1 MSVPS
6 RQQGAARRGAARRR
20 RVRRVTALATIVALV
35 VIGVVV
41 VPPLFQ
47 KAIRLFTLPLE
58 YSSIIRQQ
66 AHDQRVDAALI
77 AAVIDTETGFDARTS
92 PTGAEGLMQIEPAT
106 ATFLAHRSGGTAFN
120 VNDLGQ
126 PQVNIEYG
134 TYYLAYL
141 LENYGGDE
149 TAALSAYNG
158 GQTNTNRWIGQAHAH
173 GHAFELDDIPFP
185 QTRAYVQ
192 TVEKRQVSYRAN
204 YPVALGYR

>member
-1 MSVPS
+1 MI
-6 RQQGAARRGAARRR
+6 AL
-20 RVRRVTALATIVALV
+20 VTTVAVV

-47 KAIRLFTLPLE
+47 KAIRLFTLPLQ
-58 YSSIIRQQ
+58 YSSIIREQ
-66 AHDQRVDAALI
+66 AREKGVDAALI

-106 ATFLAHRSGGTAFN
+106 ATFLAHRSGGTSFN

-141 LENYGGDE
+141 LNDYGGDE

-158 GQTNTNRWIGQAHAH
+158 GQTNTNRWIVKAHDR
-173 GHAFELDDIPFP
+173 GHVFGLDDIPFP

-192 TVEKRQVSYRAN
+192 TVEQRQVSYRAN

>member
-1 MSVPS
+1 MSVSS
-6 RQQGAARRGAARRR
+6 RQQGAARRRAARRR
-20 RVRRVTALATIVALV
+20 KVRRSVALV
-35 VIGVVV
+35 TIVVLAVIGVTA

-47 KAIRLFTLPLE
+47 KAIRLFTLPLQ
-58 YSSIIRQQ
+58 YSTIIRQQ
-66 AHDQRVDAALI
+66 AREQRVDAALI

-106 ATFLAHRSGGTAFN
+106 ATFLARRSGGTSFN

-141 LENYGGDE
+141 LNNYGGDE

-158 GQTNTNRWIGQAHAH
+158 GQTNTDRWIIKAHAG
-173 GHAFELDDIPFP
+173 GHAFGLGDIPFP

-192 TVEKRQVSYRAN
+192 TVEKRQLSYRAN